1 MIEAAELHELK
12 QQIIDL
18 ATHTAGSA
26 QVTAVGLV
34 DYPARTE
41 NAKSIIEVVVVIKN
55 FQPRLL
61 SYVKILNGRAIIVF
75 GVDQWIFERDI
86 DRGFLGEAIAS
97 KLIFPYTTLQGEKYL
112 HTQEVLLKKR
122 LILESLENLSIGYP
136 ELIYHMQIKPAF
148 FLYDVLLKRIRVFPL
163 LAYELSSILQG
174 STLKNEESAL
184 ESYNAALRHLEA
196 EGLITRTDGYVT
208 VSKELA
214 VQSRNPKVW
223 LTHISKN
230 APRTLF
236 NSFFGVFPQMLNI
249 LAQDTQAF
257 LKTQKIN
264 LRLLQADINSNCYL
278 IDPQKYVFVPTATG
292 MVSLADNVN
301 ISGFAQ
307 KMFEKEKPSS
317 ITFEPIGGVLNDI
330 YLIKAQ
336 IKDVEKKVL
345 VKRFKEWS
353 GFKWFPLTLWSF
365 GARSFAV
372 SAKARLAKE
381 CATSEFLRQ
390 RGFNVP
396 KILHVSTPERLI
408 FMDYIEG
415 DDLSRSIKRLALDY
429 LECSKSGLELAQ
441 ITTAGELLAK
451 VHSFDMTLGDTKPE
465 NVIVGEDGLVYLLDF
480 EQATQDGDKAWD
492 IAEFLYYSGHYLPP
506 LQGASVA
513 EAITEA
519 YIKGYLKGGGDIKYV
534 KKAESPKY
542 TRVFSVFTMPSII
555 LAIANT
561 IKKA

>member
-1 MIEAAELHELK
+1 MIGMAELNELK

-18 ATHTAGSA
+18 AIHTAGSA
-26 QVTAVGLV
+26 QVTAIGLI
-34 DYPARTE
+34 DYPTRTE
-41 NAKSIIEVVVVIKN
+41 NGKSIIEVVAVIKN

-61 SYVKILNGRAIIVF
+61 SYLRILNGRNVIIF
-75 GVDQWIFERDI
+75 GVDQWVFERDI

-97 KLIFPYTTLQGEKYL
+97 KLIFPYSTLQGESYL
-112 HTQEVLLKKR
+112 HRQEILLKKR
-122 LILESLENLSIGYP
+122 LILESLENLSVGYP
-136 ELIYHMQIKPAF
+136 ELVYHMQIKPQF

-163 LAYELSSILQG
+163 LAYELSSLLQG
-174 STLKNEESAL
+174 SVLKDEEKAL
-184 ESYNAALRHLEA
+184 ESYNAALNQLETDH
-196 EGLITRTDGYVT
+196 LITRIDGYVT

-223 LTHISKN
+223 LTNISKS

-236 NSFFGVFPQMLNI
+236 TSFFGVFPQLLNI

-264 LRLLQADINSNCYL
+264 LRLLQADLNPNCYT
-278 IDPQKYVFVPTATG
+278 IDPQKYVSVPTAEG
-292 MVSLADNVN
+292 LVSLADNVN

-307 KMFEKEKPSS
+307 KMFENEKPTS

-336 IKDVEKKVL
+336 VKGTERKVL
-345 VKRFKEWS
+345 VKRFKDWS
-353 GFKWFPLTLWSF
+353 GFKWFPLTLWSL

-372 SAKARLAKE
+372 SGKARLAKE

-390 RGFNVP
+390 KGFNVP
-396 KILHVSTPERLI
+396 KILHVSNSERLI
-408 FMDYIEG
+408 FMDFIEG
-415 DDLSRSIKRLALDY
+415 EDLSHHIKRLALEPETAKISTD
-429 LECSKSGLELAQ
+429 LAK
-441 ITTAGELLAK
+441 ITAAGELLAK
-451 VHSFDMTLGDTKPE
+451 VHSYDMTLGDTKPE
-465 NVIVGEDGLVYLLDF
+465 NVMVSKDGTVYLLDF

-492 IAEFLYYSGHYLPP
+492 IAEFLYYSGHYLQP
-506 LQGASVA
+506 LQSNAVA
-513 EAITEA
+513 EAIAEA
-519 YIKGYLKGGGDIKYV
+519 YIKGYIQGGGDMKHV
-534 KKAESPKY
+534 KKAESAKY

-561 IKKA
+561 IRKA